1 MNFVNLIITRGIST
15 SCVRNGKRNFRKFQ
29 LPNKRGSRQFKEA
42 RRLDPN
48 PDIPIDK
55 RGVRDTGYYLDG
67 KFIHVPEK
75 VPELIVPDLTGF
87 KLQPYVS
94 YRTPDVVQTEFTA
107 EDLFNVVYAPKI
119 VKDFNE
125 GKLDADGNPLN
136 PSAEEKLTAEE
147 AKIKAR
153 QTGSDIFQ

>member
-1 MNFVNLIITRGIST
+1 MPFL
-15 SCVRNGKRNFRKFQ
+15 Q
-29 LPNKRGSRQFKEA
+29 
-42 RRLDPN
+42 
-48 PDIPIDK
+48 
-55 RGVRDTGYYLDG
+55 
-67 KFIHVPEK
+67 
-75 VPELIVPDLTGF
+75 
-87 KLQPYVS
+87 LQPYVS

-136 PSAEEKLTAEE
+136 PSGEEKLTAEE

-153 QTGSDIFQ
+153 QTGSDIFQQLPIGSFVIVQLNLLKQV